1 MDFSPA
7 VGILPSFSP
16 RGSPTPPAVS
26 GDDVRKNKQKRFFTS
41 ILNFEF
47 LILNL
52 ECSLHH
58 YWIMVRDIRRTIIL
72 VAQHAE

>member
-7 VGILPSFSP
+7 VGILHSFSP

-41 ILNFEF
+41 ILNSQF
-47 LILNL
+47 
-52 ECSLHH
+52 
-58 YWIMVRDIRRTIIL
+58 
-72 VAQHAE
+72 